1 MTDENR
7 DNIPSPAPTNARLR
21 IAGSLA
27 MLNAFLTIPW
37 VIMTFLLTARE
48 GLFFKIAEV
57 SMQSASTC
65 MFIYT
70 ALTLRRLLNQR
81 YAFHDIDRFIGWM
94 IKANVVLTAVSIIG
108 VASPDVASSAGTLAL
123 ILIVPL
129 GVIQLMLGLRLLRL
143 SDEPKNLFR
152 AYGYLN
158 LVTGFCLATIIMI
171 PLGIFSGAVADIM
184 LGTIFLQAASPGQV
198 IDTEV

>member
-1 MTDENR
+1 MTDQNR
-7 DNIPSPAPTNARLR
+7 DNESSPIPTNARFR
-21 IAGSLA
+21 IAGCLA

-37 VIMTFLLTARE
+37 VIMTFLLSARE

-57 SMQSASTC
+57 SMQTASTL

-81 YAFHDIDRFIGWM
+81 YAFHEIDRFIGWM

-108 VASPDVASSAGTLAL
+108 VASPDIASSAGTLAL
-123 ILIVPL
+123 ILIIPL

-143 SDEPKNLFR
+143 SDEPKSLFR

-171 PLGIFSGAVADIM
+171 PVGILTGAIADIM
-184 LGTIFLQAASPGQV
+184 LGTIFFQAVSPGQV